1 MLSAELDGAVELR
14 TAMRKFT
21 PDLANNLEAYMAH
34 ALRPI
39 ISKARAEVPSEAPLS
54 KWALYSREKK
64 GKFPFYNSAEIK
76 AGIEASTEPTKPNRK
91 GFAYAAEVVNSTA
104 VGSIIETAGRKSGP
118 DGRKQQPKGMTK
130 NKKYSQSANPNAGK
144 QFIDALEPIFKA
156 QSKTRKGAS
165 GRRKMNGR
173 LIFKAWGEDQGKILG
188 NIFYV
193 IDRTIQEFHK
203 RTGNVHVT
211 AQRKVNNG

>member
-14 TAMRKFT
+14 AAMRKFT

-39 ISKARAEVPSEAPLS
+39 VSKARGDVPAEAPLS
-54 KWALYSREKK
+54 TWALYSRQKK
-64 GKFPFYNSAEIK
+64 GKFPFYNAAEIK
-76 AGIEASTEPTKPNRK
+76 AGIDSSTEPTKPNRR

-104 VGSIIETAGRKSGP
+104 TGSIIETAGRKNP
-118 DGRKQQPKGMTK
+118 NGRKQAQRGDTSRR
-130 NKKYSQSANPNAGK
+130 YSQSANPYAGK

-156 QSKTRKGAS
+156 QSKNHKGAS

-173 LIFKAWGEDQGKILG
+173 LIFKAWGEDQGKISG
-188 NIFYV
+188 NILGV
-193 IDRTIQEFHK
+193 VDRTIKEFHN
-203 RTGNVHVT
+203 RTAGRFKT
-211 AQRKVNNG
+211 IQKG

>member
-14 TAMRKFT
+14 KAMHKFT

-39 ISKARAEVPSEAPLS
+39 VSNARSFVPSQAPLS
-54 KWALYSREKK
+54 TWELYSRERK
-64 GKFPFYNSAEIK
+64 GRFPMYDSAAIK

-104 VGSIIETAGRKSGP
+104 IGSIIETAGRKNP
-118 DGRKQQPKGMTK
+118 NGRKKAQKGDTSR
-130 NKKYSQSANPNAGK
+130 KYSQSANPYAGK
-144 QFIDALEPIFKA
+144 QFIDALEPIFKV
-156 QSKTRKGAS
+156 QSKNHKGAS

-173 LIFKAWGEDQGKILG
+173 LIFKAWGQDEGKINGTILHVV
-188 NIFYV
+188 NK
-193 IDRTIQEFHK
+193 TIQEFHK
-203 RTGNVHVT
+203 RTNNSYVT

>member
-39 ISKARAEVPSEAPLS
+39 VSKARGDVPSEAPLS
-54 KWALYSREKK
+54 RWALYSREKK

-76 AGIEASTEPTKPNRK
+76 AGIDSSTEPTKPNRK
-91 GFAYAAEVVNSTA
+91 GFAYAAEVVNST
-104 VGSIIETAGRKSGP
+104 VTGSIIETAGRKNP
-118 DGRKQQPKGMTK
+118 YGRKQAQKGDTSR
-130 NKKYSQSANPNAGK
+130 KYSQSANPNAGR
-144 QFIDALEPIFKA
+144 QFINALQPLYKVK
-156 QSKTRKGAS
+156 SKNRKGAS

-188 NIFYV
+188 NISGV
-193 IDRTIQEFHK
+193 IDRTIQEFHR
-203 RTGNVHVT
+203 RTGNTHVT